1 LEDWQQRYKTKLV
14 SPLRAIEQI
23 EPGHRVFLHTGCAE
37 PQMLIEELARQA
49 GRLSDA
55 ELVQILQMGPAPYA
69 KKLQE
74 SFRAN
79 ALFIGPGLR
88 EAIAGGWADYTPIF
102 LCNVP
107 RLFYE
112 GTIPLDVALI
122 QVSEPDD
129 FGYCSLGISVDVSKA
144 AAETARIIIA
154 EVNSKMPRT
163 MGDSFIHMDKID
175 FLVESD
181 RDLLEYTPK
190 PPKQVAQAIAK
201 NAAKLIDH
209 RATLQLGIGTI
220 PDALLPF
227 LKEKRDLGI
236 HTEMLSDGVMHLIR
250 EGVITN
256 EKKTIHKGKVICS
269 FAMGSGELY
278 AWMHNNPVFEFRPSD
293 YVNNPGLIAQNKKMV
308 AINSALEVDL
318 TGQVCVE
325 GLGSTPYG
333 GIGGHVDFM
342 RGAAGSEEGKPI
354 IAMPATA
361 EKGKISR
368 IVPTLK
374 PGAGVVLGRADIHYV
389 VTEYGIASLF
399 GKNLRERAMAL
410 ISIAHPDFRDKLLEE
425 AKRLKLVY
433 QDQMLI
439 PYSKLYPEEWETTSE
454 FEGVGEVVFRPVKQT
469 DEALLKNLFYSSS
482 QESIHMRFFGGLRA
496 FPHSFLMKHVV
507 VDYEE
512 EMAILGLLQKDPP
525 EQAIALGQYY
535 LDRAANVAEVAF
547 VVRDEYQGRGLGTFL
562 LQYLIE
568 IARAR
573 GIKGFTATVL
583 AENKPMMAVFYKSGF
598 EVTTRYSEGSYAVN
612 IPFDKPT
619 KA

>member
-1 LEDWQQRYKTKLV
+1 
-14 SPLRAIEQI
+14 
-23 EPGHRVFLHTGCAE
+23 
-37 PQMLIEELARQA
+37 MLIEELARQA

-55 ELVQILQMGPAPYA
+55 ELVQILQMGAAPYA
-69 KKLQE
+69 EKRLQA

-129 FGYCSLGISVDVSKA
+129 FGYCCLGISVDVSKA
-144 AAETARIIIA
+144 AAESAGVVIA
-154 EVNSKMPRT
+154 EVNSKMPRVL
-163 MGDSFIHMDKID
+163 GDSFIHMDKID

-190 PPKQVAQAIAK
+190 PPQEVAKAIAK

-209 RATLQLGIGTI
+209 EATLQLGIGRI

-227 LKEKRDLGI
+227 LKEKKDLGI

-256 EKKTIHKGKVICS
+256 EKKSTHKGKIICS

-278 AWMHNNPVFEFRPSD
+278 AFLHNNPSFEFRTSD
-293 YVNNPGLIAQNKKMV
+293 YVNNPQLIASNKKMV

-361 EKGKISR
+361 EKGNVSR

-374 PGAGVVLGRADIHYV
+374 AGAGVVLGRADVHYI

-399 GKNLRERAMAL
+399 GKNLRERAIAL
-410 ISIAHPDFRDKLLEE
+410 ISIAHPEFQDQLLEE
-425 AKRLKLVY
+425 AKQLKLVY

-439 PYSKLYPEEWETTSE
+439 PYSKLYPEEWEITRE
-454 FEGVGEVVFRPVKQT
+454 FEGVGEVFFRPVKPT
-469 DEALLKNLFYSSS
+469 DETLLKDLYYSSS
-482 QESIHMRFFGGLRA
+482 QESIHMRFFGGLRS
-496 FPHSFLMKHVV
+496 FPHSELMKQVV

-512 EMAILGLLQKDPP
+512 EMAIIGLLQRKPLVH

-535 LDRAANVAEVAF
+535 LDRAANIAEAAF
-547 VVRDEYQGRGLGTFL
+547 VVSDEYQGRGLGTFL
-562 LQYLIE
+562 LQHLIM

-573 GIKGFTATVL
+573 SVKGFTATVL

-598 EVTTRYSEGSYAVN
+598 EVTTRYSDGSYTVN
-612 IPFDKPT
+612 IPFDKPGKT
-619 KA
+619 